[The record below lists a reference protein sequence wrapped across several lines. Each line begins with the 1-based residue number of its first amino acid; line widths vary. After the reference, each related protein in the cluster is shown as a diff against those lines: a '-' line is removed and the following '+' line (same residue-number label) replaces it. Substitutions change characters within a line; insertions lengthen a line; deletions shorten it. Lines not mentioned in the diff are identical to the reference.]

1 MKLHAECVA
10 CLAKSALE
18 RAKPER
24 DPARRTEYMRRVCE
38 ILSAADAEYDSAPL
52 LDARI
57 VRLRRE
63 YLGIVEDY
71 SRIKRDFNA
80 LLLGMFDRLRDR
92 VWGADDPLRAAL
104 QLSMVGNYIDFNIL
118 GDVNA
123 DEALRLLDEAA
134 DRKLDEAECAH
145 LRADLARGGELVL
158 IHDNCGEVVLDKL
171 LIETILRLYP
181 CVRAASLVRGGP
193 VANDATREDAEQI
206 DLAEVAEVLD
216 NSLADLPGTQF
227 DQLPAP
233 VRARLEGAAA
243 IIAQGQGNF
252 ESLIGCGLNVYYL
265 LLSKCPSYTDWFG
278 FERFGGVLANE
289 RRKNFPAGARREA

>member
-104 QLSMVGNYIDFNIL
+104 QLSMVGNYIDFNLL
-118 GDVNA
+118 GDVDP
-123 DEALRLLDEAA
+123 DEALRL
-134 DRKLDEAECAH
+134 
-145 LRADLARGGELVL
+145 LARGGELVL
-158 IHDNCGEVVLDKL
+158 IHDNCGEVALDKL

-181 CVRAASLVRGGP
+181 GVRAASLVRGGP

-216 NSLADLPGTQF
+216 NSLADLPGTQY

-243 IIAQGQGNF
+243 IIAKGQGNF